1 MKVILSGF
9 NIESEMIERLS
20 SRTRG
25 HLTPEVISAAYAR
38 ISRDPRSV
46 ASLRKEARERV
57 DKARRSNERI
67 VFGLGHSSVAEHAV
81 FNFDIMDISRLAVEE
96 LEHFRLASYTEKS
109 QRYIH
114 LGRNFVI
121 PAEIEELGLASEL
134 KDLQRELHEVYERIL
149 ERLVVCGEDEDAAK
163 EDARYVMP
171 LATSAQLG
179 MTVNARELEYMV
191 SRLSAHE
198 LSELRVLACRLADA
212 ATEIAPSLIRY
223 PEPTEYSRGM
233 HAARREIADYGPAR
247 TRVPARTVRLV
258 EATPEGDIR
267 LAESLIF
274 SAGRDDM
281 AAAGRAAVKLGK
293 RGRTELISR
302 TFEHMKP
309 HDSAWREFERIQ
321 FVFEIIVSS
330 SCFAQLKRHRMA
342 TILPQRYTP
351 ALGISVPD
359 TIRRARAVSLLRAG
373 TRSAE
378 RLYRRIER
386 NGAHACEYA
395 LSNAHRRRV
404 LVGMNLRELY
414 HFSRLRS
421 DAHAQWEIRAISNEM
436 CRLASRH
443 VPAGSRMLG
452 GKDEFGVGPKDRPDK

>member
-9 NIESEMIERLS
+9 NIESEMIERLAG
-20 SRTRG
+20 RTRRS
-25 HLTPEVISAAYAR
+25 LTPEVISAAYAR
-38 ISRDPRSV
+38 ISRDPRSI
-46 ASLRKEARERV
+46 AALRKESRERV

-109 QRYIH
+109 QRYIR
-114 LGRNFVI
+114 LGRDFVI
-121 PAEIEELGLASEL
+121 PTEIEELGLSSEL
-134 KDLQRELHEVYERIL
+134 KNLQGKLHEVYERIL
-149 ERLVVCGEDEDAAK
+149 ERLVGYGEEEDVAK

-198 LSELRVLACRLADA
+198 LSELRVLAGRLADA

-233 HAARREIADYGPAR
+233 HGARRDIADYGPAKR
-247 TRVPARTVRLV
+247 CVSERTVRLV
-258 EATPEGDIR
+258 EATPDGDVR

-274 SAGRDDM
+274 SAGRGGM
-281 AAAGRAAVKLGK
+281 RAAERAAVKLGK
-293 RGRTELISR
+293 RGRAELIAK
-302 TFEHMKP
+302 TFEHMMP
-309 HDSAWREFERIQ
+309 HDSVWREFERIQ
-321 FVFEIIVSS
+321 FVYEVIVSS

-351 ALGISVPD
+351 ELGISVPA
-359 TIRRARAVSLLRAG
+359 TIRRARAVSLLRDG
-373 TRSAE
+373 TRLSE

-386 NGAHACEYA
+386 YAAYACEYA

-404 LVGMNLRELY
+404 LVGMNLRELH

-421 DAHAQWEIRAISNEM
+421 DAHAQWEIRDLSDEM

-452 GKDEFGVGPKDRPDK
+452 GKDAFKESTP

>member
-9 NIESEMIERLS
+9 NIESEMIEKLGGKIRE
-20 SRTRG
+20 

-46 ASLRKEARERV
+46 AALRKDAREKV

-81 FNFDIMDISRLAVEE
+81 FNFDIMGISRLAVEE

-109 QRYIH
+109 QRYIR
-114 LGRNFVI
+114 LGRDFAI
-121 PAEIEELGLASEL
+121 PAELEQLGLDS
-134 KDLQRELHEVYERIL
+134 DLRELQVDLHGFYERIL
-149 ERLVVCGEDEDAAK
+149 ERLIGNGEEEDVGK

-191 SRLSAHE
+191 SRLAAHE
-198 LSELRVLACRLADA
+198 LSELRILGGRLADVA
-212 ATEIAPSLIRY
+212 KEIAPSLIRY
-223 PEPTEYSRGM
+223 PEPTEYTRGM
-233 HAARREIADYGPAR
+233 NDTKREIADHGYVG
-247 TRVPARTVRLV
+247 TRVPTRLVRLL

-274 SAGRDDM
+274 
-281 AAAGRAAVKLGK
+281 AAGRCSIAGARRAAVRLG
-293 RGRTELISR
+293 RHGRTELIMKAFR
-302 TFEHMKP
+302 YMKP

-321 FVFEIIVSS
+321 FVFEVIVSS

-342 TILPQRYTP
+342 TILPQRYSP
-351 ALGISVPD
+351 VLGISVPD
-359 TIRRARAVSLLRAG
+359 TIRRARAVSLLREG
-373 TRSAE
+373 TKRAE
-378 RLYRRIER
+378 RLYRRIEKVEA
-386 NGAHACEYA
+386 NACDYA
-395 LSNAHRRRV
+395 LTNAHRRRV

-421 DAHAQWEIRAISNEM
+421 DVHAQWEIRELSDEM
-436 CRLASRH
+436 CRLARRH
-443 VPAGSRMLG
+443 APAGARMLG
-452 GKDEFGVGPKDRPDK
+452 GKDAFGKQLEKKPDI

>member
-20 SRTRG
+20 GLTRG

-38 ISRDPRSV
+38 ISRDSRSV
-46 ASLRKEARERV
+46 AALRKEARERV

-109 QRYIH
+109 QRYIR
-114 LGRNFVI
+114 LGRDFVI
-121 PAEIEELGLASEL
+121 PTEVEELGLASEL
-134 KDLQRELHEVYERIL
+134 KNLQKELHEVYERIL
-149 ERLVVCGEDEDAAK
+149 ERLVGYGEEEGVAK

-191 SRLSAHE
+191 SRLAAHE
-198 LSELRVLACRLADA
+198 LSELRSLADRLADA

-233 HAARREIADYGPAR
+233 HAARREIADYGPGK

-274 SAGRDDM
+274 SAGRCGITD
-281 AAAGRAAVKLGK
+281 AGRAAVKLGK
-293 RGRTELISR
+293 RGRTELIAR

-309 HDSAWREFERIQ
+309 HDSVWREFERIR
-321 FVFEIIVSS
+321 FVFEVIVSS

-359 TIRRARAVSLLRAG
+359 TIKRARAVSLLREG
-373 TRSAE
+373 TMRAE
-378 RLYRRIER
+378 RLYRKIEKDD
-386 NGAHACEYA
+386 ALACEYA

-404 LVGMNLRELY
+404 LMGMNLRELY

-421 DAHAQWEIRAISNEM
+421 DAHAQWEIRELSDEM
-436 CRLASRH
+436 CRIVSRR
-443 VPAGSRMLG
+443 VPAGSQMLG
-452 GKDEFGVGPKDRPDK
+452 GKDSFGESSTRRPDK

>member
-20 SRTRG
+20 GGTRA
-25 HLTPEVISAAYAR
+25 HLTPEIISAAYAR

-46 ASLRKEARERV
+46 AALRKDAREQV
-57 DKARRSNERI
+57 DRARRSNERI

-109 QRYIH
+109 QRYIR
-114 LGRNFVI
+114 LGRDFVI
-121 PAEIEELGLASEL
+121 PREIGELGLGSEL
-134 KDLQRELHEVYERIL
+134 KELQGELHGVYERIL
-149 ERLVVCGEDEDAAK
+149 ERLVASGEDEGVAK

-198 LSELRVLACRLADA
+198 LSELRDLSGRLADA
-212 ATEIAPSLIRY
+212 AQKIAPSLVRY
-223 PEPTEYSRGM
+223 PEPTEYTKGM
-233 HAARREIADYGPAR
+233 HAMRRSIAGRGPAK

-258 EATPEGDIR
+258 EATPEGDIQ
-267 LAESLIF
+267 LAASLMF
-274 SAGRDDM
+274 SSGRSGM
-281 AAAGRAAVKLGK
+281 TEARRAAVKLGK
-293 RGRTELISR
+293 RGRADLIAG

-309 HDSAWREFERIQ
+309 HDSVWREFERIH
-321 FVFEIIVSS
+321 FVFEVIVSS

-342 TILPQRYTP
+342 TLLPQRYTP
-351 ALGISVPD
+351 ALGISVPES
-359 TIRRARAVSLLRAG
+359 IRNARAVSVLRKG
-373 TRSAE
+373 TRRAE
-378 RLYRRIER
+378 RLYRMIER
-386 NGAHACEYA
+386 NAPHACEYA
-395 LSNAHRRRV
+395 LCNAHRRRV

-421 DAHAQWEIRAISNEM
+421 DAHAQWEIRELSDEM
-436 CRLASRH
+436 CRIATRL
-443 VPAGSRMLG
+443 VPAGSQMLG
-452 GKDEFGVGPKDRPDK
+452 GKDAFGGRG